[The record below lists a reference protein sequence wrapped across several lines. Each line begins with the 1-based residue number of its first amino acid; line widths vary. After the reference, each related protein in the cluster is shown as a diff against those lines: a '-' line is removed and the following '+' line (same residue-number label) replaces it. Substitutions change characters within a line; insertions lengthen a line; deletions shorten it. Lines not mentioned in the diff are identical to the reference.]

1 MPADNLEKLV
11 EQVKELI
18 EIPSLCQS
26 PLSVREISLL
36 YVEGRLSY
44 AKKDYVKAEV
54 YFKQLTLNSPLISYF
69 WEGYASSL
77 QMQEKW
83 MEAISAWRALSLLS
97 PENSSCYIYIAECF
111 LFLNEMEAA
120 EIALRHVD
128 FSKIENNQICLRF
141 NHLKKVL
148 SNDHN

>member
-18 EIPSLCQS
+18 QIPSLCQS

-54 YFKQLTLNSPLISYF
+54 YFKQLTLNSPLINYF

-83 MEAISAWRALSLLS
+83 MEAISAWRALSLLN

-120 EIALRHVD
+120 KIALKHVD
-128 FSKIENNQICLRF
+128 FSKIENNQIYF
-141 NHLKKVL
+141 VG
-148 SNDHN
+148 